1 MSRKKILFYSSV
13 KNIKLFDIQR
23 FYSVDVKL
31 LENLGYDVIK
41 TNKISCFFKF
51 WNYDISFLY
60 FYRWSLF
67 PALISRCFLKKI
79 YFTGGIDH

>member
-41 TNKISCFFKF
+41 TNKI
-51 WNYDISFLY
+51 DDTELQE
-60 FYRWSLF
+60 
-67 PALISRCFLKKI
+67 
-79 YFTGGIDH
+79 